1 MLHKLTLVLTTA
13 AVLGTAALVPT
24 SASAWWGGGWHGWHR
39 AGWGWGGPRVV
50 VVPGFYRRWLVLLA
64 SLSMRALVT
73 GK

>member
-1 MLHKLTLVLTTA
+1 MLHKPSLVLTTA

-50 VVPGFYRRWLVLLA
+50 VVPGFYGGGWCYWHPYRCGRW
-64 SLSMRALVT
+64 
-73 GK
+73 